1 MIYSILLLILVIC
14 SFIISI
20 MIVINKY
27 RDLNNEIFK
36 LQTEIRNIYSRLYL
50 EEKVSREHEHKLNT
64 LENKQVILQPYQ
76 QIWDSS
82 CYTEDDDVC
91 IQHDYANYEELE

>member
-20 MIVINKY
+20 VVVINKY

-36 LQTEIRNIYSRLYL
+36 LQTEIRNIYSRLSL
-50 EEKVSREHEHKLNT
+50 EEKISREHEHKLNT

-76 QIWDSS
+76 QNPP

-91 IQHDYANYEELE
+91 TQHDYTNYEELE

>member
-76 QIWDSS
+76 WNPS